1 MVIKLFWRLLG
12 YTAQSPSRVY
22 VGLVI
27 LLIGFTLLPSQP
39 VLATAKM
46 AGAGSAC
53 PVPQFS
59 TAESRYVGWYGDAPA
74 NTPNPGYNGMPNLTA
89 TPIAGG
95 TGVNV
100 TFISEGGASIIRLA
114 NVNSNSFAT
123 AQSNNDYLYARV
135 TINSGTAPI
144 RLSSTDVNAVSSSS
158 GGVYSVSLVVID
170 LATSQSTTVYQDR
183 SIPATGINIKNQGS
197 YTMLPSQSYEIR
209 WYVQTGSLLST
220 TRSMDNPALNFQVAV
235 NCGNTNLAQGQSA
248 SQSSTNGVAGA
259 SRAVDGNADGNYN
272 NNSVSHTNYE
282 VNPWWQVDLGSKAA
296 LASISLWNRTDCC
309 SDRLRNFFV
318 FVADYDMTGKSF
330 GDLVVD
336 NRVWR
341 YSLGTAA
348 PTALN
353 IGVNTTG
360 RYVRVQL
367 AGTENL
373 QLAEVQVFGVPLAG
387 ATAVTTDFENGTL
400 GTFTSVAG
408 ARISTDAYRGQQAAM
423 LENSG
428 RSMAARRKLKPDT
441 KITVQAWVKG
451 NGTAYVTFGR
461 SDFTEIANVYR
472 SNNSTTWQQVSFTG
486 VVPVGT
492 VDTDLVFR
500 ADNGTFLVD
509 NIIWTVEEPQTL
521 EGIYLVEARHSG
533 KCMTVAAG
541 SLNNGGSVQQL
552 SCSPTAT
559 EQQWQFAYIGS
570 GYYKIVNR
578 NSGKLL
584 NVNDISLADGA
595 NIHQWDDTN
604 GANLQWQPVLQS
616 DGAYQLVAKHSN
628 KCADVY
634 GGPTAE
640 GAPLKQHGCHSGAN
654 QRFNLL
660 PLPQTS
666 VTNFED
672 NTLGIFN
679 AGNNSSLTT
688 DAESG
693 QKAVVVS
700 AVGDSITALQP
711 IRPQAQLNVI
721 AWVKGSGTA
730 EIVFTGN
737 TAQTSPSQVAVN
749 SMTWRQIALSAVAP
763 PATASIAPTYYRL
776 VFRADNS
783 AFLIDNVVVTLNE
796 RDTDNDGL
804 LDLVEACS
812 NSGTLNYEFYDGAV
826 AGNSLTNLPIRGA
839 LTKGVTADFDVNR
852 LQNQFTPLDAS
863 NYGIRYTGYLWV
875 GANGQYTFAT
885 NSDDGSL
892 LYLDERLVLNNDGA
906 HPATERSGTLH
917 LYAGLHRFELLY
929 SAYNTPN
936 SLAVQWSGPSF
947 SKLALPFNRLL
958 SCNPTVDSDLDGIP
972 NYRDLDSDDDTIPDA
987 LEDAR

>member
-27 LLIGFTLLPSQP
+27 LFIGFTLLPSRP
-39 VLATAKM
+39 VLATAEL
-46 AGAGSAC
+46 AVAASTC

-59 TAESRYVGWYGDAPA
+59 TAETRYVGWYGDAPA
-74 NTPNPGYNGMPNLTA
+74 NTPNPGYNGTPNLTA

-95 TGVNV
+95 AGVNV

-114 NVNSNSFAT
+114 NVNSHSFAA
-123 AQSNNDYLYARV
+123 AQSNNDYLYAQV
-135 TINSGTAPI
+135 TINSDSAPV

-158 GGVYSVSLVVID
+158 GGAYYVSLVVID
-170 LATSQSTTVYQDR
+170 LATNQSTTVYQDR
-183 SIPATGINIKNQGS
+183 WIPSAGIGVNHAGA
-197 YTMLPSQSYEIR
+197 YTMLPGQRYEIR
-209 WYVQTGSLLST
+209 WYVQTGLFWPT
-220 TRSMDNPALNFQVAV
+220 TRSLDNPALNFQVAV
-235 NCGNTNLAQGQSA
+235 NCANTNLAQGKSA
-248 SQSSTNGVAGA
+248 SQSSTYVDAGA

-272 NNSVSHTNYE
+272 NNSVSHTNYT
-282 VNPWWQVDLGSKAA
+282 VNPWWQVDLGSKTAI
-296 LASISLWNRTDCC
+296 ASISLWNRTDCC
-309 SDRLRNFFV
+309 GDRLRNFFV
-318 FVADYDMTGKSF
+318 FVADYDMTGKIF

-336 NRVWR
+336 TTVWR

-353 IGVNTTG
+353 IPVNTTG

-367 AGTENL
+367 AGTEHL
-373 QLAEVQVFGVPLAG
+373 HLAEVQVFGAPVAG

-408 ARISTDAYRGQQAAM
+408 ARITTDAYRGQQAAK
-423 LENSG
+423 LESSG
-428 RSMAARRKLKPDT
+428 SAMAARRKLKPGT
-441 KITVQAWVKG
+441 KMMVQAWVKG

-472 SNNSTTWQQVSFTG
+472 SNNSATWQQVSFTG

-492 VDTDLVFR
+492 VDTDLIFR
-500 ADNGTFLVD
+500 ADNGAFLVD
-509 NIIWTVEEPQTL
+509 NVSWAVEEPQTL
-521 EGIYLVEARHSG
+521 DGIYLVAARHSG
-533 KCMTVAAG
+533 KCMTVAEG
-541 SLNNGGSVQQL
+541 SLNNGSNVQQS
-552 SCSPTAT
+552 SCNPTAT
-559 EQQWQFAYIGS
+559 EQQWQFVYSGS

-584 NVNDISLADGA
+584 DVSGISTADGA
-595 NIHQWDDTN
+595 NLQQWDDLG
-604 GANLQWQPVLQS
+604 GANQQWQPVLQS
-616 DGAYQLVAKHSN
+616 DGAYQLVAKHSS

-634 GGPTAE
+634 GGPTDE
-640 GAPLKQHGCHSGAN
+640 GALLKQHGCHSGAN

-660 PLPQTS
+660 PVAQTH

-679 AGNNSSLTT
+679 VGNNSSLTT

-693 QKAVVVS
+693 QKAALIS
-700 AVGDSITALQP
+700 AAGDAMTALQP
-711 IRPQAQLNVI
+711 IRPQARIKVI

-730 EIVFTGN
+730 EIVFVGN
-737 TAQTSPSQVAVN
+737 ATQILPTTFAVN
-749 SMTWRQIALSAVAP
+749 STTWRQLVLTAVAP
-763 PATASIAPTYYRL
+763 PATIANDAIYYRL
-776 VFRADNS
+776 TFRAGSS
-783 AFLIDNVVVTLNE
+783 ALGVDNVVVTLNE

-804 LDLVEACS
+804 LDRVEMCS
-812 NSGTLNYEFYDGAV
+812 NSGSLNYEFYDGAV

-839 LTKGVTADFDVNR
+839 LTKGVTTNFDVNR

-875 GANGQYTFAT
+875 GADGQYTFTT